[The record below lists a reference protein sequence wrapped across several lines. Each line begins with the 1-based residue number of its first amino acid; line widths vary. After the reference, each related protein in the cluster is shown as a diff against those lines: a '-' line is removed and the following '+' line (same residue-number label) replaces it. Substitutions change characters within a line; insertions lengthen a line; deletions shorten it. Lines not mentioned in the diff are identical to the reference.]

1 MRKTKQMANQTR
13 RIGPATKSSKRTTRK
28 NALGGEL
35 KAATKNKPTR
45 KAKASA
51 VKPITESSKVETK
64 KTTETKRTTKKTQ
77 AKPSG
82 KLSLLDA
89 AVQILTNA
97 SEPMTCKAIVEQA
110 GEQKLWSSPN
120 GKTPHNT
127 LYAAILREIK
137 LKGNDARFTKVE
149 RGHFSISTTG
159 K

>member
-1 MRKTKQMANQTR
+1 MANKTKTTGAAQAS
-13 RIGPATKSSKRTTRK
+13 TKRATRK
-28 NALGGEL
+28 NALGSEL
-35 KAATKNKPTR
+35 KTTTASKPKPKTKAET
-45 KAKASA
+45 ASA
-51 VKPITESSKVETK
+51 KPITKSSKTETK
-64 KTTETKRTTKKTQ
+64 KTTTKT
-77 AKPSG
+77 SG

-89 AVQILTNA
+89 AVQILTKA

-110 GEQKLWSSPN
+110 SEQKLWSSPN

-149 RGHFSISTTG
+149 RGHFSLNTTG

>member
-1 MRKTKQMANQTR
+1 MANKTKTTGAAQAS
-13 RIGPATKSSKRTTRK
+13 TKRATRK

-35 KAATKNKPTR
+35 KAATKNTPTR
-45 KAKASA
+45 KPKASTT
-51 VKPITESSKVETK
+51 KPITESSK
-64 KTTETKRTTKKTQ
+64 TETKNETTTTKKATS
-77 AKPSG
+77 KPTG

-137 LKGNDARFTKVE
+137 LKGNDSRFTKMD
-149 RGHFSISTTG
+149 RGLFAISA
-159 K
+159 KN

>member
-1 MRKTKQMANQTR
+1 MANKTKTTGAAQAST
-13 RIGPATKSSKRTTRK
+13 KRTTRK

-35 KAATKNKPTR
+35 KPTTKNKQQPKTKR
-45 KAKASA
+45 ANS
-51 VKPITESSKVETK
+51 ITESSKTETK
-64 KTTETKRTTKKTQ
+64 KETTTKK
-77 AKPSG
+77 KPAS

-89 AVQILTNA
+89 AVQILKNA

-137 LKGNDARFTKVE
+137 LKGNDSRFTKVE
-149 RGHFSISTTG
+149 RGHFSINPTG